1 MRHYSFKI
9 LLARRLTLV
18 TALLVLLVFALI
30 YLVVN
35 ITVTR
40 RIDQELELE
49 LAKHKGQIFLV
60 NGQIRFLHKDEWEEE
75 EHTQIQLKPIFIE
88 IVDMQGRSMDR
99 SPNLRENHLGFYP
112 DRANSGKG
120 WTLKLGAEEVRQ
132 MQILLTNGGKNEGY
146 LLVAQSFEDARNLL
160 DNLRNILLLLYPLI
174 LLILFFTMRY
184 LAGKSIQPI
193 REIIHQTNQISQ
205 SNLNQRVSVQET
217 NEEITILT
225 RSINQLLE
233 RLEKALSREKQFT
246 SDASHELRTP
256 LSVLR
261 GTLEVLIRKPRTQE
275 EYEQKIRT
283 ALGSIDRMTSLIE
296 QLLTLARVEN
306 GSNLVFEEVELITFL
321 EEIADEKSRES
332 GRKVLF
338 QTNSGAPIYVMS
350 SEKSLRIVLSNLLD
364 NALKYSEEDQEVIL
378 CTGKRDTEAFIRIQD
393 FGIGISEESREK
405 IFDPFF
411 RETQEE
417 GKAGVPG
424 MGLGLALVKKLSEEI
439 GIRIEFESEKGKG
452 TKFTLLI
459 PSKNLS

>member
-1 MRHYSFKI
+1 MKQSSFKI

-18 TALLVLLVFALI
+18 TALLVLMVFGLI

-49 LAKHKGQIFLV
+49 LAKHKDQIFLV

-112 DRANSGKG
+112 DRSNSGQG

-132 MQILLTNGGKNEGY
+132 MQLLLTNGGKNEGY

-174 LLILFFTMRY
+174 LLILYFTMRY

-205 SNLNQRVSVQET
+205 SNLNQRVLVQET

-233 RLEKALSREKQFT
+233 RLEKALNREKQFT

-275 EYEQKIRT
+275 EYEQKIQT

-332 GRKVLF
+332 GRKIRF
-338 QTNSGAPIYVMS
+338 QTDSGTPIYLMS
-350 SEKSLRIVLSNLLD
+350 SEKSLRIILSNLLD
-364 NALKYSEEDQEVIL
+364 NSLKYSMENQEVIL
-378 CTGKRDTEAFIRIQD
+378 SAGKNESEVFISVED
-393 FGIGISEESREK
+393 YGVGISEEVQEK

-411 RETQEE
+411 RGPLE
-417 GKAGVPG
+417 GKEGIPG
-424 MGLGLALVKKLSEEI
+424 TGLGLALVKKLSGEI
-439 GIRIEFESEKGKG
+439 GIRMDLKSELGKG
-452 TKFTLLI
+452 TRFTLHI
-459 PSKNLS
+459 PFGRHS

>member
-1 MRHYSFKI
+1 MNQRSFKI
-9 LLARRLTLV
+9 ILARRLTAV
-18 TALLVLLVFALI
+18 TAMLVLLVFGLI

-60 NGQIRFLHKDEWEEE
+60 NGQIRFLHKNEWEEE

-88 IVDMQGRSMDR
+88 IVDMQGKSMDR

-174 LLILFFTMRY
+174 LWVLYFTMRF
-184 LAGKSIQPI
+184 LAGRSIQPI
-193 REIIHQTNQISQ
+193 REIILQTNQISQ
-205 SNLNQRVSVQET
+205 SNLNHRVSTGEANQ
-217 NEEITILT
+217 EITALT

-233 RLEKALSREKQFT
+233 RLEKALKREKQFT

-275 EYEQKIRT
+275 EYEQKIQT
-283 ALGSIDRMTSLIE
+283 ALASIDRMSSLIE

-306 GSNLVFEEVELITFL
+306 GSNLVFEEIELITFL
-321 EEIADEKSRES
+321 EEIADEKSKES
-332 GRKVLF
+332 GRRVRF
-338 QTNSGAPIYVMS
+338 DTDSGAPIYVMS
-350 SEKSLRIVLSNLLD
+350 SEKSLRIILSNLLD
-364 NALKYSEEDQEVIL
+364 NALKYSGTDREIIL
-378 CTGKRDTEAFIRIQD
+378 STGKKGTEAFIAVED
-393 FGIGISEESREK
+393 FGLGISEEVQEK

-411 RETQEE
+411 RETME
-417 GKAGVPG
+417 GMEGIPG
-424 MGLGLALVKKLSEEI
+424 MGLGLALVKKLAEEI
-439 GIRIEFESEKGKG
+439 QLRITWDSEKGKG
-452 TKFTLLI
+452 SKFTLWI
-459 PSKNLS
+459 SST

>member
-1 MRHYSFKI
+1 MNQRSFKI
-9 LLARRLTLV
+9 ILARRLTAV
-18 TALLVLLVFALI
+18 TALLVLLVFGLI

-88 IVDMQGRSMDR
+88 IVDMQGKSMDR

-112 DRANSGKG
+112 ERANSGTG

-132 MQILLTNGGKNEGY
+132 MQILLTNGGNNEGY

-160 DNLRNILLLLYPLI
+160 DNLRNILLLLYPLT
-174 LLILFFTMRY
+174 LMVLFFTMRF
-184 LAGKSIQPI
+184 LAGRSIQPI
-193 REIIHQTNQISQ
+193 REIILQTNQISQ
-205 SNLNQRVSVQET
+205 SNLNERVSARET
-217 NEEITILT
+217 NQEIIALT
-225 RSINQLLE
+225 HSINQLLE
-233 RLEKALSREKQFT
+233 RLEKALKREKQFT

-283 ALGSIDRMTSLIE
+283 ALGSIDRMSSLIE

-306 GSNLVFEEVELITFL
+306 GSSLVFEEIELITFL
-321 EEIADEKSRES
+321 EEIADEKTKES
-332 GRKVLF
+332 GRKVRF
-338 QTNSGAPIYVMS
+338 DTDSGAPIYVMS
-350 SEKSLRIVLSNLLD
+350 SEKSLRIILSNLLD
-364 NALKYSEEDQEVIL
+364 NALKYSQDGQEVIL
-378 CTGKRDTEAFIRIQD
+378 STGKKDNEAFIAVED
-393 FGIGISEESREK
+393 FGLGISEEVQEK

-411 RETQEE
+411 RETSEDRK
-417 GKAGVPG
+417 GIPG
-424 MGLGLALVKKLSEEI
+424 MGLGLALVKKLAEEI
-439 GIRIEFESEKGKG
+439 HLRISWKSEVGKG
-452 TKFTLLI
+452 SKFTLWV
-459 PSKNLS
+459 PSKPVS